1 MGKKI
6 DDWKETEYA
15 IAKSVFNVIKE
26 QKRNSTNSSQWCA
39 SQNIKD
45 FPELQEKKSNGRKNF
60 KRQMKYRKNGGY
72 ESNIKFS
79 SFFEDGNA
87 EPSA

>member
-6 DDWKETEYA
+6 DDWKKTEYA

-45 FPELQEKKSNGRKNF
+45 FPELHEKKVMEERILKD
-60 KRQMKYRKNGGY
+60 KW
-72 ESNIKFS
+72 NIERT
-79 SFFEDGNA
+79 EDTKA
-87 EPSA
+87 I